1 MRHDPTSNKEG
12 WNASHAGRVGHSPEH
27 SDGVARRME
36 DLELDVSVNTGEDE
50 ILVDCTPLR

>member
-50 ILVDCTPLR
+50 RC